1 MLLQGTAGMCVC
13 NVLTGFFSYTDSN
26 PWLIVTFILVLL
38 CFYESSLG
46 TVLMIYLS
54 ETMVDQAVGIAVAL
68 NWLVTGIVAGTLPFL
83 VSPSVLDVYGTFFL
97 YGTLC
102 VFACIFILIVIPES
116 KKKVQDM
123 A

>member
-26 PWLIVTFILVLL
+26 PWLIVTFILVFL
-38 CFYESSLG
+38 CFFESSLG
-46 TVLMIYLS
+46 TVLWIYLS

-68 NWLVTGIVAGTLPFL
+68 NWVVAGIVVGTLLFF
-83 VSPSVLDVYGTFFL
+83 VSPSVLNVYGTFFL
-97 YGTLC
+97 YGALC
-102 VFACIFILIVIPES
+102 VFIFIFILIVIPES
-116 KKKVQDM
+116 KKKAVEK